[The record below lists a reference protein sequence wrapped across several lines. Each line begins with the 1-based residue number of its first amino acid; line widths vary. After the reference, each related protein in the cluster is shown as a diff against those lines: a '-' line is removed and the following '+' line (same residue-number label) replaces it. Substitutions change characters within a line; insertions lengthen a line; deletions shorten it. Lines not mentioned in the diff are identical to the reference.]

1 MDNVSKWVS
10 LSCLFLSACCF
21 IFSVLDESRMC
32 FQDAS
37 SNQIIY
43 YAEMNGFS
51 SDEPLL
57 FIFIA
62 LICFLFSIFFVL
74 SKICSSSLDHLFYFI
89 DVFNCAVEYVLYS
102 AILSA
107 ITWQYRSMWQLLVI
121 GRNFSFLS
129 FYSVRLHLL
138 VSGTQKIDSSFT
150 IFTYSVKYS
159 VLF

>member
-1 MDNVSKWVS
+1 
-10 LSCLFLSACCF
+10 
-21 IFSVLDESRMC
+21 MC

-62 LICFLFSIFFVL
+62 LICFLFSILFVL
-74 SKICSSSLDHLFYFI
+74 SKICSSFFDHLFHFI
-89 DVFNCAVEYVLYS
+89 DVFNYAVEYVLYS

-107 ITWQYRSMWQLLVI
+107 IT
-121 GRNFSFLS
+121 
-129 FYSVRLHLL
+129 
-138 VSGTQKIDSSFT
+138 
-150 IFTYSVKYS
+150 
-159 VLF
+159 